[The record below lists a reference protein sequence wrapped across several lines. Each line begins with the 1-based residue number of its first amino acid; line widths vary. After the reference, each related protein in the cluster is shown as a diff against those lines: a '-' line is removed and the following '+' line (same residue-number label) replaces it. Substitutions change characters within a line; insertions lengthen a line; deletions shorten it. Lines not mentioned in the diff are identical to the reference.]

1 MSHRKFAER
10 EGYTFPL
17 ISDPGSHIA
26 KQYGLEMLK
35 DYPDLVE
42 RVVYVIDLDGVISF
56 VEKGTPTTAQLLEV
70 IEQVHLG

>member
-1 MSHRKFAER
+1 MSHRKFAEN

-17 ISDPGSHIA
+17 ISDPDLRIA
-26 KQYGLEMLK
+26 KQYGLEMMK

-42 RVVYVIDLDGVISF
+42 RAVYVIDLDGVISF
-56 VEKGTPTTAQLLEV
+56 AEKGMPSTAQLLEV